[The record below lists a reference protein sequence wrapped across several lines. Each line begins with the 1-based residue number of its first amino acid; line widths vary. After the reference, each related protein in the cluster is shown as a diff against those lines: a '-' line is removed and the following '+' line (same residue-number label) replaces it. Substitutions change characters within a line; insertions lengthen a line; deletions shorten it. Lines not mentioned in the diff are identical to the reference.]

1 MAFRLMLTFVR
12 LAAFFFS
19 RYSLARDGW
28 WFLRCRVIPEGEPS
42 LLLIATLQALQIALG
57 QTSVQPSSKVKYS
70 HKMVFLFVA
79 GFLALSSSPRDFLC
93 STGGG
98 AVVAAGPSVGPEA
111 GSDIDLDADLEA
123 RSIVSS
129 DDEVEL
135 TLSLE
140 VCWVPLFFLPWG
152 DCLGILP
159 DRFFLFSG
167 IF

>member
-28 WFLRCRVIPEGEPS
+28 WFLRCRVIPEGEPQ

-70 HKMVFLFVA
+70 HKMVFLLVA
-79 GFLALSSSPRDFLC
+79 AFLGLSSRPRDFLC

-98 AVVAAGPSVGPEA
+98 AVVAAGSWA
-111 GSDIDLDADLEA
+111 GSDIDLDADLES

-129 DDEVEL
+129 DDVEL

-159 DRFFLFSG
+159 DRFFLLSG